1 MSIRGSTL
9 LSCSNI
15 LGSSSDY
22 EDVLT
27 YLGYEDVLTYL
38 GDRFE
43 LLAHVLVQAL
53 VRKRCLLNQTT
64 MQLR

>member
-1 MSIRGSTL
+1 MS
-9 LSCSNI
+9 CHNI
-15 LGSSSDY
+15 LESSLDD
-22 EDVLT
+22 EDMLA
-27 YLGYEDVLTYL
+27 YL

>member
-1 MSIRGSTL
+1 MEPRIGVYPGLHSFISY
-9 LSCSNI
+9 NI
-15 LGSSSDY
+15 LESSLDD
-22 EDVLT
+22 EDVLA
-27 YLGYEDVLTYL
+27 YL

-53 VRKRCLLNQTT
+53 VRKRCLLHQTT

>member
-9 LSCSNI
+9 LSCHNI
-15 LGSSSDY
+15 LESSLDD
-22 EDVLT
+22 EDMLA
-27 YLGYEDVLTYL
+27 YL

>member
-1 MSIRGSTL
+1 MEPRVGVYPGLHSFVSY
-9 LSCSNI
+9 NI
-15 LGSSSDY
+15 LESSLDY
-22 EDVLT
+22 EDVLA
-27 YLGYEDVLTYL
+27 YL

-43 LLAHVLVQAL
+43 LLAYVLVQAL

>member
-1 MSIRGSTL
+1 MEPRVVETIRGSTL
-9 LSCSNI
+9 LLCHNI
-15 LGSSSDY
+15 LESSLDD
-22 EDVLT
+22 EDVLD
-27 YLGYEDVLTYL
+27 YLC
-38 GDRFE
+38 DRFE

>member
-9 LSCSNI
+9 LSCHNI
-15 LGSSSDY
+15 LESSLDD
-22 EDVLT
+22 EDVQA
-27 YLGYEDVLTYL
+27 YL

-53 VRKRCLLNQTT
+53 GESAAC
-64 MQLR
+64 

>member
-1 MSIRGSTL
+1 MEPRIDVYPGLHSFVGH
-9 LSCSNI
+9 NI
-15 LGSSSDY
+15 LESSLDD
-22 EDVLT
+22 EDILA
-27 YLGYEDVLTYL
+27 YL

>member
-1 MSIRGSTL
+1 MEPRIGVYLGLHSFVSY
-9 LSCSNI
+9 NI
-15 LGSSSDY
+15 LESSLDY
-22 EDVLT
+22 EDVLA
-27 YLGYEDVLTYL
+27 YL

>member
-9 LSCSNI
+9 LSCHNI
-15 LGSSSDY
+15 FESSLDD
-22 EDVLT
+22 EDVLD
-27 YLGYEDVLTYL
+27 YLC
-38 GDRFE
+38 DRFE

-53 VRKRCLLNQTT
+53 VRKRCLLDQTT